1 MADPERFVIEAV
13 ELFRRLASEGDQLAR
28 RRRRRRRV
36 RRVLRG
42 ILLLVIANLVLIPA
56 LVGGGF
62 WLGRHWFFALI
73 AAPIVLISSWSAIL
87 YWAFGRP
94 QRSALPLTS
103 GDAGQL
109 KSADLAQ
116 LPAQT
121 SDWIEQERAQLP
133 WAAQARLDAIGER
146 LESLGPQLHG
156 RDAQADGATELRRLL
171 GEELPELVRGYRKL
185 PLALTQQPL
194 YGGSTP
200 EQQLVDGLET
210 VDKQLV
216 RLHER
221 LAQNDLH
228 ALATHKR
235 YLELKYGRD
244 DDDEP
249 RD

>member
-1 MADPERFVIEAV
+1 MADPERFLIEAV
-13 ELFRRLASEGDQLAR
+13 ELFRRLANEGDHVAR
-28 RRRRRRRV
+28 RRRRRA

-42 ILLLVIANLVLIPA
+42 ILLLVIANLVIIPA
-56 LVGGGF
+56 LIGGGF

-94 QRSALPLTS
+94 RPVAALPLMS
-103 GDAGQL
+103 GDQGQL
-109 KSADLAQ
+109 KSVDLAQ

-133 WAAQARLDAIGER
+133 WAAQTRLEAIGER
-146 LESLGPQLHG
+146 LEAIGPQLRG
-156 RDAQADGATELRRLL
+156 RDAQADGAAELRRLL

-185 PLALTQQPL
+185 PPALTKQPL

-200 EQQLVDGLET
+200 EQQLLDGLET

-221 LAQNDLH
+221 LAKNDLH

-244 DDDEP
+244 DEDEP

>member
-1 MADPERFVIEAV
+1 MADPERFLIEAV
-13 ELFRRLASEGDQLAR
+13 ELVRKLASEGDHLAR

-42 ILLLVIANLVLIPA
+42 VLLLVIATFVLVPL
-56 LVGGGF
+56 LVGAGF
-62 WLGRHWFFALI
+62 WLGRHWAFALI
-73 AAPIVLISSWSAIL
+73 AAPVVLISSWSAIL

-94 QRSALPLTS
+94 RLPRPLL
-103 GDAGQL
+103 L
-109 KSADLAQ
+109 KATELAQ

-133 WAAQARLDAIGER
+133 RAAQARLDAIGQQ
-146 LESLGPQLHG
+146 LDALAPQLTSM
-156 RDAQADGATELRRLL
+156 DAQADGAAELRRLL

-185 PLALTQQPL
+185 PPALTRQPL

-200 EQQLVDGLET
+200 EQQLIDGLET
-210 VDKQLV
+210 VDKQLL

-221 LAQNDLH
+221 LAKSDLH
-228 ALATHKR
+228 ALAAHKR

-244 DDDEP
+244 DEQ
-249 RD
+249 